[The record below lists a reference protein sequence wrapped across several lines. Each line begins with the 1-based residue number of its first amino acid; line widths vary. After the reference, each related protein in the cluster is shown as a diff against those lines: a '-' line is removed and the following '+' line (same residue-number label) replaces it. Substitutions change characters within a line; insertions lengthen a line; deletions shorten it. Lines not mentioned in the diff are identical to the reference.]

1 MLFML
6 LLLPANMV
14 AQTDYDESVT
24 LTELDGNPEGYR
36 DETYANLFDCKKEN
50 GNFSKWC
57 CKFNGSA
64 YVIFKASK
72 AGIPVGY
79 TITTGDDNANLGCS
93 GRNPLSWK
101 LYGNNEGK
109 DGAWTLIDKVEND
122 KVLQDKNYTSYNFK
136 CEGSTSYQYFKWE
149 ISAIHSGNTLQVGEF
164 ELKLQTCSHKKANGS
179 SALGEVINTV
189 ETTCAEQ
196 GYTTHECS
204 LCNSIVKV
212 YLNDKLKPHTL
223 THHALKA
230 ATCTEAGIIEYWQ
243 CSVCNKLFSNEAA
256 TTEIADATS
265 LEIPAKGH
273 QYNSEGI
280 CTVCS
285 HETVKFT
292 ELAGDPVGNSGETY
306 ANLFDGKKEDGNFSK
321 WCGKFDSPKGAYVI
335 FEANKAG
342 IPVGYTI
349 TTGDD
354 NANWGCS
361 GRNPLSWKLYGNN
374 EGKDGAWTLI
384 DKVEN
389 DKVLQ
394 DKNYTSYDFT
404 CEGSTSYKYFKWEIS
419 AIHSGST
426 LQVGEFEL
434 KLKTCSHKDAGG
446 SSALGEIINTVET
459 TCAEHGYTTHKCS
472 ICNSIV
478 KVYKDDVLK
487 PHTLTH
493 HELKPATCT
502 ETGIREYWQCSVCN
516 KLFSDADAT
525 TEITD
530 ATSLEIPA
538 NGHKFDSEGN
548 CTGCQYKDSRYALFN
563 NLDGITDVVITDNG
577 SYPWQM
583 LDLKA
588 KGMEDLGFTIPVDS
602 KGLMSS
608 NYKVNNSSS
617 ETVIRFN
624 VSKPLLLT
632 SQVLVSSQKTWDK
645 FVIYVDNKLDL
656 RISGEKQTECKV
668 LLSVGEHSLKLS
680 YQKDNGIYENADRAF
695 LYNLKTSTTIDDYV
709 ADYESSNN
717 TLTFKRITS
726 DNLEDLDFHS
736 IVVLRKAQT
745 VSDMCSLLG
754 IDTWR
759 IKNIVFEENF
769 KTYAPT
775 SLNSFFQYLNE
786 LEIISGLD
794 YLNTANVTNMSD
806 MFYKCNKLSSLDLS
820 NFNTANVTNMYEMFC
835 DCNKLSSLDLSNF
848 NTAKVTNMGNMFE
861 NCNKLT
867 SLDLTSFNTAK
878 VESMWKMFYN
888 CSALTTIYA
897 SDKFVTDKVTNGRL
911 MFSGC
916 TNLKGYDSSKTDYTY
931 ANYSTDGYFSRP
943 AYAEFDESIGTLT
956 FKCDTSI
963 PEGTYML
970 NVGKSYPK
978 WYAQR
983 ENIKKV
989 VFDTSL
995 ASTRATNCYAW
1006 FSGCKNLTDIEGIEN
1021 LNTENVT
1028 NMNSMFDRCSALTSL
1043 DLTNF
1048 NTAKVSDMSYM
1059 FMGCTALTTIFVSD
1073 KFVTDLV
1080 TSSDNMFHMCI
1091 NLIGAIE
1098 YDGSK
1103 SDHTYAN
1110 YENGYFSPEG
1120 GFHAYAEF
1128 DGTGTLTF
1136 RRGVSKPEEAYDLNE
1151 GANAPAWSDQ
1161 STNIN
1166 KVVFDASFVNAR
1178 PTSCYKWFDMCTS
1191 LTEIEGI
1198 ENLNTEKVTNM
1209 GFMFDGC
1216 TNLAQIEGIEN
1227 LNTEEVTNMGFMFW
1241 GCNNL
1246 TTLDVSNFDT
1256 QKVEDMRNM
1265 FAACTNLE
1273 SLNVS
1278 NFNTQKVKY
1287 MSQMFHHCNSLT
1299 SLDVSNFDTQNVEN
1313 MSYMFSWCTGLN
1325 SLDLSNFDTKEV
1337 TNMSSMFWN
1346 SSALKTI
1353 YVSDK
1358 FVTTNVSSGADMF
1371 KDCTSLKGAIPEY
1384 DKSKTDRTYANYKT
1398 GYFSKLVGKNGDEK
1412 IGAAGETLATDNLIL
1427 ADGKDFVAYET
1438 FAAKEASYSRKI
1450 KEGTTWGTL
1459 CLPFAIDQSQETECK
1474 FYRLTGIDNDNNCIT
1489 LESCEEGKIPAGT
1502 PVLFKMNEG
1511 ETSLSLSAKDAS
1523 IVKEPVAG
1531 TDSDVNLVG
1540 SFTKIGGKDNQGLD
1554 DNDYIIGK
1562 DKFWLVSD
1570 LDGGNGVGIKPMRA
1584 YIHPANEYQAR
1595 AAMLSIGKGDGT
1607 TAIDNLNAISNDAN
1621 AEYYDANGRR
1631 TNGLQK
1637 GLNIVKRGSK
1647 TYKIM
1652 VK

>member
-1 MLFML
+1 MGGAKLCRFALFPLMLFML

-36 DETYANLFDCKKEN
+36 NETYANLFDRKKEN

-72 AGIPVGY
+72 AGVPMGY
-79 TITTGDDNANLGCS
+79 TITTGNDNANSGCG

-101 LYGNNEGK
+101 LYGNNTGK
-109 DGAWTLIDKVEND
+109 DEAWTLIDKVEND
-122 KVLQDKNYTSYNFK
+122 GVLKDENCTSYDFTCK
-136 CEGSTSYQYFKWE
+136 CSTSYQYFKWE
-149 ISAIHSGNTLQVGEF
+149 ILAIHSGSTLQVGEF
-164 ELKLQTCSHKKANGS
+164 ELKLQTCSHKDATDGS
-179 SALGEVINTV
+179 SALGEAIETV
-189 ETTCAEQ
+189 EPTCTEH

-204 LCNSIVKV
+204 ICHSTVKV
-212 YLNDKLKPHTL
+212 YKNDELKKHTL
-223 THHALKA
+223 THHELKA
-230 ATCTEAGIIEYWQ
+230 ATCTEAGKKEYWQ

-256 TTEIADATS
+256 TTEIADAGS

-285 HETVKFT
+285 HEIVKFT
-292 ELAGDPVGNSGETY
+292 ELAGNPVGNSGETY
-306 ANLFDGKKEDGNFSK
+306 ANLFDGKKKDGNFSK
-321 WCGKFDSPKGAYVI
+321 WCGKFDSSKGAYVI
-335 FEANKAG
+335 FEASKAG
-342 IPVGYTI
+342 VPVGYTI

-645 FVIYVDNKLDL
+645 FDIYVDNKLDL

-878 VESMWKMFYN
+878 VEYMWKMFYN

-943 AYAEFDESIGTLT
+943 AYAEFDKSTGTLT
-956 FKCDTSI
+956 FKCSTSK
-963 PEGTYML
+963 PAGVYDL
-970 NVGKSYPK
+970 NVGTNKPGWLTQTDY
-978 WYAQR
+978 
-983 ENIKKV
+983 IKKV
-989 VFDTSL
+989 VFDASFANARPTS
-995 ASTRATNCYAW
+995 CYYW
-1006 FSGCKNLTDIEGIEN
+1006 FCDCSKLTDIEGIEN

-1028 NMNSMFDRCSALTSL
+1028 NMNSMFDRCSALTLL

-1048 NTAKVSDMSYM
+1048 NTAKVSDMRYM
-1059 FMGCTALTTIFVSD
+1059 FMGCSALTTIFVSD
-1073 KFVTDLV
+1073 KFVTNQV

-1120 GFHAYAEF
+1120 GFNAYAEF
-1128 DGTGTLTF
+1128 DNATGTLTF
-1136 RRGVSKPEEAYDLNE
+1136 RRGLSKPEGAYGLNE
-1151 GANAPAWSDQ
+1151 GRNLPDWNNLG
-1161 STNIN
+1161 TNVK
-1166 KVVFDASFVNAR
+1166 KVVFDASFASAR
-1178 PTSCYKWFDMCTS
+1178 PTNCYGWFKDFTN
-1191 LTEIEGI
+1191 LTTIEGF
-1198 ENLNTEKVTNM
+1198 EYLNTENVTNM
-1209 GFMFDGC
+1209 TGVFNGCSALTSLDLTNFNTAKVTDMKLLFANCSALESLDLSMFNTENVTSMPSMFNGA
-1216 TNLAQIEGIEN
+1216 TNLK
-1227 LNTEEVTNMGFMFW
+1227 T
-1241 GCNNL
+1241 
-1246 TTLDVSNFDT
+1246 
-1256 QKVEDMRNM
+1256 
-1265 FAACTNLE
+1265 
-1273 SLNVS
+1273 LNVS
-1278 NFNTQKVKY
+1278 NFNTEKVNN
-1287 MSQMFHHCNSLT
+1287 MGHMFANCPNLT
-1299 SLDVSNFDTQNVEN
+1299 SLDLSSFNTKGVEYVDNIFKNCSNLT
-1313 MSYMFSWCTGLN
+1313 
-1325 SLDLSNFDTKEV
+1325 
-1337 TNMSSMFWN
+1337 
-1346 SSALKTI
+1346 TI
-1353 YVSDK
+1353 YASENFAFGSGLK
-1358 FVTTNVSSGADMF
+1358 NGADMF
-1371 KDCTSLKGAIPEY
+1371 LGCDKLKGFIEY
-1384 DKSKTDRTYANYKT
+1384 NKNTDTYKNNSEFANYKT
-1398 GYFSKLVGKNGDEK
+1398 GYFTNLVGKNGDEK
-1412 IGAAGETLATDNLIL
+1412 IGAVGEILTAENLTLND
-1427 ADGKDFVAYET
+1427 DKDFVAYEPFT
-1438 FAAKEASYSRKI
+1438 ATAASYNRTM
-1450 KEGTTWGTL
+1450 KEGTTWATL
-1459 CLPFAIDQSQETECK
+1459 CLPFEVSLEGQNFRAFKLLSADEGAETVE
-1474 FYRLTGIDNDNNCIT
+1474 
-1489 LESCEEGKIPAGT
+1489 LEEVKTIEAGT
-1502 PVLFKMNEG
+1502 PVIIKMKDGVNSFSFSVEN
-1511 ETSLSLSAKDAS
+1511 TAIAKDVQTAATADGNYQFQGLYTQKEFS
-1523 IVKEPVAG
+1523 KDADNNCYIVKGNKLMNPAKLLENTKVQKVA
-1531 TDSDVNLVG
+1531 S
-1540 SFTKIGGKDNQGLD
+1540 
-1554 DNDYIIGK
+1554 
-1562 DKFWLVSD
+1562 
-1570 LDGGNGVGIKPMRA
+1570 KPFRA
-1584 YIHPANEYQAR
+1584 YMVDNTSS
-1595 AAMLSIGKGDGT
+1595 AAGAKMFSIGFDDDST
-1607 TAIDNLNAISNDAN
+1607 TAIDSLNTIANDK
-1621 AEYYDANGRR
+1621 AEYYDLQGKRLNEP
-1631 TNGLQK
+1631 QK
-1637 GLNIVKRGSK
+1637 GINIVKRGGK
-1647 TYKIM
+1647 TMKVII
-1652 VK
+1652 K